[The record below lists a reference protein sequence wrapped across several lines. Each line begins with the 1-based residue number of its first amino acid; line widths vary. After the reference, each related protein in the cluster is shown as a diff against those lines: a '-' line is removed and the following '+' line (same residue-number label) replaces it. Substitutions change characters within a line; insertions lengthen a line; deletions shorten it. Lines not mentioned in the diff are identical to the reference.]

1 MPRTATTRNTKS
13 ARRRTRSIERDRYVL
28 YQKAVQSPDAEI
40 DFVDKT
46 FKKLRGRSA
55 SRLREDFCGTAYSAC
70 EWISRR
76 PTNTAIALDLD
87 PVPLRWGAQHN
98 VAALTPAQQ
107 SRIELVQA
115 DVTAPPERAT
125 DVDCVLAMNFSYW
138 IFQSRPALR
147 AYFKTVLQSLAKD
160 GLLFMDCY
168 GGWEA
173 SMPTKERRR
182 VGRFTYVWEQESFN
196 PITGE
201 MKCHIHFQLADKKWL
216 RRAFSYTWRLWTIPE
231 IRELL
236 LEAGFKDATV
246 YWEGDDGKG
255 GGNGIFKPTQNGE
268 ACPSWIAYI
277 VASK

>member
-1 MPRTATTRNTKS
+1 M
-13 ARRRTRSIERDRYVL
+13 L

-40 DFVDKT
+40 DFVDRT
-46 FKKLRGRSA
+46 FRKLRGRGA

-70 EWISRR
+70 EWIRRR
-76 PTNTAIALDLD
+76 PSNTAIALDLD
-87 PVPLRWGAQHN
+87 PVPLRWGASHN
-98 VAALTPAQQ
+98 VAALTPSQQ
-107 SRIELVQA
+107 ARIELVQA
-115 DVTAPPERAT
+115 DVTAPPERAAG
-125 DVDCVLAMNFSYW
+125 VDCVLAMNFSYW

-147 AYFKTVLQSLAKD
+147 AYFKSVLESLAGD
-160 GLLFMDCY
+160 GVLFMDCY

-182 VGRFTYVWEQESFN
+182 VGQFTYIWEQESFN